1 MRAIVLAIALAGC
14 YTTVDIRAD
23 QIPKLSFARTSAVG
37 PSVTTVNPSGPG
49 LITYQGYSRSRVEML
64 APDGSTVVVKGDAD
78 LDIDTRD
85 GRHYHFE
92 HPIDARLEGETLVIE
107 ADDRTG
113 RIALDQV
120 ARARVRSLSYGK
132 TIGLATAL
140 SVGVGVLALAPFLL

>member
-1 MRAIVLAIALAGC
+1 MKTAIFLIAVAGC

-23 QIPKLSFARTSAVG
+23 QIPKLSFARTEAVG

-78 LDIDTRD
+78 LDIDTVD
-85 GRHYHFE
+85 GRHYHFQ
-92 HPIDARLEGETLVIE
+92 HPIDAHVEGDVLVIE

-113 RIALDQV
+113 RIALDQIR
-120 ARARVRSLSYGK
+120 RARVRSLNYGK

-140 SVGVGVLALAPFLL
+140 SVGVGVIALAPFLL